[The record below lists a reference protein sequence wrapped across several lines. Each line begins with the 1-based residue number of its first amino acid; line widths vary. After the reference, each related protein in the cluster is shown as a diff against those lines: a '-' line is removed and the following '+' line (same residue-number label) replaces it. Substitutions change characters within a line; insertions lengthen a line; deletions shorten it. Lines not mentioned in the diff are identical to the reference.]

1 MNILTRSIKDFLTLR
16 FLLLSTLP
24 FLISFLIFGSL
35 FLYSGSEFIDFLN
48 NTANG
53 GNFADIDPQAHP
65 VINYILTLAFVKWA
79 IITFF
84 YLFGT
89 FLMLLISIIIG
100 VIVVGF
106 FTPYI
111 VKIIHQKYY
120 PNFQRDEI
128 SFVKVLWMYVK
139 IFFIFI
145 FLSFVAIPLLIV
157 PGVNLFIFNIPFY
170 YLFHNLLVIDVGSNI
185 ENLQRFKLITEKF
198 KKEFISATFISYML
212 SLIPIIGLFLQPLFV
227 IFLTHLFFEKS
238 KETILNPR
246 P

>member
-1 MNILTRSIKDFLTLR
+1 MKLLFRSVKDFLTLR

-24 FLISFLIFGSL
+24 FLVSFLIFGAL

-53 GNFADIDPQAHP
+53 TNFTDIDPQAHP

-79 IITFF
+79 LVTFF

-89 FLMLLISIIIG
+89 FLMLLVSVIIA

-111 VKIIHQKYY
+111 VKNIQQKYY

-128 SFVKVLWMYVK
+128 SFLKVLVMYVK
-139 IFFIFI
+139 VFFIFV

-185 ENLQRFKLITEKF
+185 ENLPRFNDITQKY
-198 KKEFISATFISYML
+198 KKEFLSATFISYAL

-227 IFLTHLFFEKS
+227 IYLTHLFFEKS
-238 KETILNPR
+238 MPAH
-246 P
+246 

>member
-1 MNILTRSIKDFLTLR
+1 MKLLLRSIKDFLTLK

-53 GNFADIDPQAHP
+53 ANFADIDPQAHP
-65 VINYILTLAFVKWA
+65 IVNYILTLAFVKWA
-79 IITFF
+79 LVTFF

-89 FLMLLISIIIG
+89 FLMLLISVIIA
-100 VIVVGF
+100 VIVIGF

-111 VKIIHQKYY
+111 VKNIHQKYY
-120 PNFQRDEI
+120 PDFYRNEI
-128 SFVKVLWMYVK
+128 SFVKVLGMYIKV
-139 IFFIFI
+139 FFIFI
-145 FLSFVAIPLLIV
+145 FLCFVAIPLLIV

-185 ENLQRFKLITEKF
+185 QNIQTFDTITGQY
-198 KKEFISATFISYML
+198 KKEFLSATFLSYVL
-212 SLIPIIGLFLQPLFV
+212 SLIPVIGLFLQPLFV
-227 IFLTHLFFEKS
+227 IYLTHLFFEKS
-238 KETILNPR
+238 IENIGKQL
-246 P
+246 

>member
-1 MNILTRSIKDFLTLR
+1 MKLLLRSIKDFLTLK

-53 GNFADIDPQAHP
+53 ANFADIDPQTHP
-65 VINYILTLAFVKWA
+65 IVNYILTLAFVKWA
-79 IITFF
+79 LVTFF

-89 FLMLLISIIIG
+89 FLMLLISVIIA
-100 VIVVGF
+100 VIVIGF

-111 VKIIHQKYY
+111 VKNIHQKYY
-120 PNFQRDEI
+120 PDFYRNEI
-128 SFVKVLWMYVK
+128 SFVKVLGMYIKV
-139 IFFIFI
+139 FFTFI
-145 FLSFVAIPLLIV
+145 FLCFVVIPLLIV

-185 ENLQRFKLITEKF
+185 QNIQTFDTITGQY
-198 KKEFISATFISYML
+198 KKEFLSATFLSYVL
-212 SLIPIIGLFLQPLFV
+212 SLIPVIGLFLQPLFV
-227 IFLTHLFFEKS
+227 IYLTHLFFEKS
-238 KETILNPR
+238 IVHIQHNR
-246 P
+246 